1 VRLTSDE
8 CWSRVRGADHG
19 ILVTQG
25 ARQSIDAVPVCFTV
39 VATSI
44 VTPVDRVKAKST
56 TELGRLKNLDR
67 DGAATLLCEHWD
79 PHDWSQLWWVRVRL
93 VRRPG
98 HDVGDA
104 RREESARSLR
114 QKYPQYSDADFA
126 EILHFDVKSL
136 VGWSA

>member
-8 CWSRVRGADHG
+8 CWSRVRGAEHG
-19 ILVTQG
+19 ILFTQG
-25 ARQSIDAVPVCFTV
+25 AQQSIDAVPVCFTV

-44 VTPVDRVKAKST
+44 VTPIDRVKPKST

-79 PHDWSQLWWVRVRL
+79 LHDWSQLWWVRVHL
-93 VRRPG
+93 VRRRG
-98 HDVGDA
+98 DDVGDA
-104 RREESARSLR
+104 LSDEAGRSLR
-114 QKYPQYSDADFA
+114 QKYAQYRDVDFA
-126 EILHFDVKSL
+126 EILHFDVKTL

>member
-19 ILVTQG
+19 ILVTLGSEQTV
-25 ARQSIDAVPVCFTV
+25 DAVPVCFTV

-44 VTPVDRVKAKST
+44 VTPIDRVKAKRT
-56 TELGRLKNLDR
+56 TELGRLKNLER

-79 PHDWSQLWWVRVRL
+79 LHDWSQLWWVRVRL
-93 VRRPG
+93 VRRPVD
-98 HDVGDA
+98 DVDDA
-104 RREESARSLR
+104 LLQESERSLR
-114 QKYPQYSDADFA
+114 QKYAQYRDTDFA
-126 EILHFDVKSL
+126 EVLHFDVQGL